1 MSSQVH
7 AKSGKS
13 LKGVIIMLA
22 MVISHS
28 SAGGEEATKAD
39 FPGDAERKAKMTPG
53 ELAWEEVLEA
63 SLGKFYLPRYKE
75 AKAKGHK
82 TAWDYVKDDPK
93 LPRVLLIGDSISR
106 GYTMPVRRMLK
117 GKVNVHRAP
126 ENCGKTSN
134 GLRKLD
140 TWLGNGRWDLLHFNF
155 GIHDRKLNPEDYAD
169 RLEMIVERLKPAT
182 DRLVFAMSTPIAK
195 EDEMYIPGSSA
206 RSNKIARKIMKR
218 HGIPVNDLHALMLPK
233 LKEYQNPRDCHFTL
247 EGYEVIG
254 RQVADVISR
263 QLKETPTHS
272 TARPAAAKGERLI
285 FSDNF
290 NRKALGEGWR
300 LVRGKAAI
308 RDNALHLEGP
318 AGLNI
323 KPDGDATRLGRDL
336 RVEYDTAS
344 DDPID
349 MSLLLNVSNGGDGNN
364 QFCVSGGYFFGVAS
378 GLKQAFRILA
388 FGKELARADAPKIEP
403 GRTYHVTVEKRD
415 GSMRILVDGTEV
427 LKVDKQNLVGAGS
440 LGFYVWNSAS
450 FDNLMVYAL
459 PPGTSEK
466 RQ

>member
-1 MSSQVH
+1 MIDQPCSESR
-7 AKSGKS
+7 KSFS
-13 LKGVIIMLA
+13 AVVLVLA
-22 MVISHS
+22 LIAANALVP
-28 SAGGEEATKAD
+28 GEELSKVE
-39 FPGDAERKAKMTPG
+39 FPGDAARKAKMSPA
-53 ELAWEEVLEA
+53 ELAWEKLLEE
-63 SLGKFYLPRYKE
+63 SLGRFYLPRYKE
-75 AKAKGHK
+75 AKRKGRV
-82 TAWDYVKDDPK
+82 TAWDYVKDAPR
-93 LPRVLLIGDSISR
+93 LPRILLIGDSISR
-106 GYTMPVRRMLK
+106 GYTMPVRRILE

-140 TWLGNGRWDLLHFNF
+140 TWLGNGRWDLIHFNF

-218 HGIPVNDLHALMLPK
+218 HGIPINDLHALMLPR

-247 EGYEVIG
+247 KGYEVIG

-263 QLKETPTHS
+263 QLKEPPTHS
-272 TARPAAAKGERLI
+272 TARPAATKGERLI
-285 FSDNF
+285 FSDDF
-290 NRKALGEGWR
+290 NRKPLGEGWR

-308 RDNALHLEGP
+308 RDNALHIEGP

-336 RVEYDTAS
+336 RVEYDATS
-344 DDPID
+344 DNPID
-349 MSLLLNVSNGGDGNN
+349 MSLLLNVSNGGDANN

-388 FGKELARADAPKIEP
+388 FGEELARADAPKIEP
-403 GRTYHVTVEKRD
+403 GRTHHVTVEKRD
-415 GSMRILVDGTEV
+415 SSMRILVDGTEV
-427 LKVDKQNLVGAGS
+427 LEVDKQRLVGAGS

-450 FDNLMVYAL
+450 FDNLKVYAL